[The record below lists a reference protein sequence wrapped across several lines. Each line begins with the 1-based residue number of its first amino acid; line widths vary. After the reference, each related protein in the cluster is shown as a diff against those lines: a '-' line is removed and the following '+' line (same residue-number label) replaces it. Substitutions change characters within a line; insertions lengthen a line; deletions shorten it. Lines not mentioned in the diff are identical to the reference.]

1 MWTFLNSGRHH
12 ATRLTVLLI
21 IIIIFV
27 AAMSYSAVSYPL
39 THSASIVAPSEVDR
53 PIDLLSGEHQAAL
66 AKHARN
72 ASLGFG
78 DIVYISMPE
87 RTDRQDAMTLLASFT
102 GISLKLMPGV
112 DGTVVPPKAIPD
124 GAPKDIP
131 PSVLGCFRA
140 HANAWQYLLQTD
152 MDTLLIFEDDLDWDP
167 NIKDTMERLSLQMQN
182 SKIRLQPPSDYER
195 MNAPYGLDWDVLY
208 VGSHKHGGN
217 PDLKDSAQA
226 WDDPDVPGLKG
237 VGGMGK
243 GGILYALR
251 LAGLSDFDIEKK
263 RMLTPS
269 YTTEKNTAYA
279 ITRQGAA
286 RLLFLLSYI
295 GDLKAG
301 DVDQDMT
308 RLFIEGRLKGYTL
321 TPPAFSQF
329 KVGGSKDSDNIKV
342 GKTVNG
348 KGNVK
353 GYSPYL
359 KGSARRLI
367 VDSLKLDNW
376 NDYKKVTGTVTTY

>member
-1 MWTFLNSGRHH
+1 MWMSLHWGRYR
-12 ATRLTVLLI
+12 AARLSVLLI
-21 IIIIFV
+21 AIIFSV
-27 AAMSYSAVSYPL
+27 AVVSYFATSL
-39 THSASIVAPSEVDR
+39 VRSSEVNHTV
-53 PIDLLSGEHQAAL
+53 DLLSENHQTAL

-78 DIVYISMPE
+78 EIVYISMPG
-87 RTDRQDAMTLLASFT
+87 RTDRQDAMNMLAWFSGLT
-102 GISLKLMPGV
+102 MKLVPGV

-124 GAPKDIP
+124 SAPKDIP
-131 PSVLGCFRA
+131 ASVLGCFRA
-140 HANAWQYLLQTD
+140 HANAWQYLLQTN
-152 MDTLLIFEDDLDWDP
+152 MDTLLIFEDDLDWGP

-182 SKIRLQPPSDYER
+182 SKIRLEPPSDYER
-195 MNAPYGLDWDVLY
+195 KNAPYGLDWDVLY
-208 VGSHKHGGN
+208 VGSYKHGGN
-217 PDLKDSAQA
+217 PDLKDFVQT

-237 VGGMGK
+237 VSGMGK

-251 LAGLSDFDIEKK
+251 LAGLSDPEIEAK

-279 ITRQGAA
+279 ITRRGAA

-321 TPPAFSQF
+321 TPPAFTQF
-329 KVGGSKDSDNIKV
+329 KVGGTKDSDNIKL

-348 KGNVK
+348 KGNLK
-353 GYSPYL
+353 GKSLYI
-359 KGSARRLI
+359 KGSARRLM
-367 VDSLKLDNW
+367 VQRLKVNNW
-376 NDYKKVTGTVTTY
+376 NDYKTITNPETTS

>member
-1 MWTFLNSGRHH
+1 MWTVLNLSRYH
-12 ATRLTVLLI
+12 AARLSVLLI
-21 IIIIFV
+21 AIIFLIACV
-27 AAMSYSAVSYPL
+27 PYFAASRSSKVD
-39 THSASIVAPSEVDR
+39 HPS
-53 PIDLLSGEHQAAL
+53 DLLSEEHQAAL
-66 AKHARN
+66 AKHAWN

-78 DIVYISMPE
+78 EIVYISMPG
-87 RTDRQDAMTLLASFT
+87 RTDRQDAMNMLAWFT
-102 GISLKLMPGV
+102 DISLKLVPGV

-124 GAPKDIP
+124 SAPKDIQ

-140 HANAWQYLLQTD
+140 HANAWQYLLQTG

-167 NIKDTMERLSLQMQN
+167 NIKATMETLSLQMQN
-182 SKIRLQPPSDYER
+182 SKIRQNPQSDYER
-195 MNAPYGLDWDVLY
+195 KNAPYGLDWDVLY
-208 VGSHKHGGN
+208 VGSYKHGGN
-217 PDLKDSAQA
+217 PELKDVVQT
-226 WDDPDVPGLKG
+226 WDDPHVPGLKG
-237 VGGMGK
+237 VRGPAH
-243 GGILYALR
+243 ILNALR
-251 LAGLSDFDIEKK
+251 MAGLNDSEIGKK
-263 RMLTPS
+263 RMLAPS

-321 TPPAFSQF
+321 TPPAFTQF
-329 KVGGSKDSDNIKV
+329 KVGGSKDSDNVEI

-348 KGNVK
+348 KGNLR
-353 GYSPYL
+353 GQSPYI
-359 KGSARRLI
+359 KGSTRQLM

-376 NDYKKVTGTVTTY
+376 NDYKKLADPARTN

>member
-1 MWTFLNSGRHH
+1 MSFYSGRPH
-12 ATRLTVLLI
+12 ASRLSVLLI
-21 IIIIFV
+21 AIIFFV
-27 AAMSYSAVSYPL
+27 AAVSYF
-39 THSASIVAPSEVDR
+39 AAVDHT
-53 PIDLLSGEHQAAL
+53 IDLLSEDHQAAL
-66 AKHARN
+66 ANHARN

-78 DIVYISMPE
+78 EIVYISMPG
-87 RTDRQDAMTLLASFT
+87 RTDRQDAMNMLGWFSGITLRLV
-102 GISLKLMPGV
+102 PGV
-112 DGTVVPPKAIPD
+112 DGTVMPPKAIPD
-124 GAPKDIP
+124 SAPKDIL

-140 HANAWQYLLQTD
+140 HANAWQYLLQTS
-152 MDTLLIFEDDLDWDP
+152 MDTLLIFEDDLDWGP

-182 SKIRLQPPSDYER
+182 SKIRQHPPSDYER
-195 MNAPYGLDWDVLY
+195 KNAPYGLDWDVLY

-217 PDLKDSAQA
+217 PDLKDVVQT
-226 WDDPDVPGLKG
+226 WEDPDVPGLKG
-237 VGGMGK
+237 VSGMGK

-251 LAGLSDFDIEKK
+251 MAGLSDSEIEKK

-286 RLLFLLSYI
+286 RLLFLLSYT

-321 TPPAFSQF
+321 TPPAFTQF
-329 KVGGSKDSDNIKV
+329 KVGGSKDSDNIKL

-348 KGNVK
+348 KGN
-353 GYSPYL
+353 L
-359 KGSARRLI
+359 KGQSLYIKSSARRLM
-367 VDSLKLDNW
+367 VESLKLDNW
-376 NDYKKVTGTVTTY
+376 NDYKKIADPGRTN